1 MPSGRSRT
9 NARVP
14 DRLQRLI
21 SGDLKVEDLDDE
33 EIMRG
38 QLRSADGSFRGRP
51 SAVVPRAFHDAIKA
65 ELVSRSDRKLQENLN
80 EARATIVDLM
90 LNKRTPAM
98 VRLMAAQH
106 VEARLIG
113 PIPKEIQAKVET
125 KKWEDVDG
133 LLVDIEDDKDAPEIS
148 DL

>member
-1 MPSGRSRT
+1 MPSGSSRR
-9 NARVP
+9 NHRVP
-14 DRLQRLI
+14 DRLEQLL
-21 SGDLKVEDLDDE
+21 SGAIKVEDLDDE

-65 ELVSRSDRKLQENLN
+65 ELVSRSDRKLQENLTD
-80 EARATIVDLM
+80 ARTTIVELM
-90 LNKRTPAM
+90 LNRRTPAM

-133 LLVDIEDDKDAPEIS
+133 LLVDVDVEAEAEEE
-148 DL
+148 